1 LKLVMAPLAS
11 GPLSFGAL
19 LPAQVLS
26 PTVGEQAR
34 AYLVAALLL
43 VAIQAA
49 LIILLLVQRQRRQRV
64 EADLRE
70 AHQVMDLTAT
80 AGGIGFWTR
89 DPATREVEAS
99 AHLRRLFGFG
109 EREVVRVD
117 DMLARIHPDDRERVS
132 AVVGRAERD
141 GSSFE
146 GEFRITR
153 AGGEE
158 RWVVGRG
165 GVVRQPRGGG
175 VRRMGVLVDITER
188 RRSETD
194 LRESEARFRAMA
206 ETTTDVIVIMSEE
219 STILFINAATEKV
232 FGYRP
237 GELLGQKLTV
247 LMPEAV
253 RRHHLEGLRRYLGT
267 GERRVAWGGASF
279 PGLHR
284 DGRVIDLEV
293 AMAECRVD
301 DRRVFA
307 GIVRDVSERRRSELA
322 LIQQRA
328 ELARMARVS
337 TMGELA
343 ASLAHELSQPL
354 TAILSNARAGQRLLA
369 SEAVDPALV
378 REILADIVQDDQRAA
393 EILRSMRALIRKE
406 AREPEAIDVAGVV
419 GEVVSLVHS
428 DAILRDVRVAMEFL
442 PDLPPVR
449 GDRVQLQQVV
459 LNLLVNA
466 FEAMRD
472 SPAGGRNVLVRGDL
486 DPAGLVRVAVRDYG
500 VGVAADRAD
509 RIFEPFFTTKH
520 DGLGMGLAICRS
532 IIEAHRGRLWLEN
545 NTEGGVTFYFTVPSV
560 SR

>member
-1 LKLVMAPLAS
+1 LKLVMAPLVS
-11 GPLSFGAL
+11 GPLSLGAL
-19 LPAQVLS
+19 LPAQVWS

-34 AYLVAALLL
+34 AYLLGALLL
-43 VAIQAA
+43 VVIQAA
-49 LIILLLVQRQRRQRV
+49 LIILLLMQRRRRQRV

-70 AHQVMDLTAT
+70 VQQVMDLTAT
-80 AGGIGFWTR
+80 AGGIGLWTR
-89 DPATREVEAS
+89 DPATREVDAS

-109 EREVVRVD
+109 EQEVIRVD

-132 AVVGRAERD
+132 AGVARAERD

-146 GEFRITR
+146 GEFRITLP
-153 AGGEE
+153 GGEE
-158 RWVVGRG
+158 RWVVARG
-165 GVVRQPRGGG
+165 GVVRQPRQDG
-175 VRRMGVLVDITER
+175 VRRMGVMVDITER
-188 RRSETD
+188 RRSETG

-219 STILFINAATEKV
+219 STILFINAAAEKV

-237 GELLGQKLTV
+237 GELFGQRLTV

-253 RRHHLEGLRRYLGT
+253 RRHHLEGMRRYLVT
-267 GERRVAWGGASF
+267 GEQRVAWKGASF

-284 DGRVIDLEV
+284 DGRVIDLEI

-328 ELARMARVS
+328 ELARIARVS

-369 SEAVDPALV
+369 SEAADPALV
-378 REILADIVQDDQRAA
+378 REVLADIVQDDQRAS

-406 AREPEAIDVAGVV
+406 AREPEAIDLAGVV

-428 DAILRDVRVAMEFL
+428 DAILRDVQVTVAFP

-472 SPAGGRNVLVRGDL
+472 TPAGRRNVLVRGDR
-486 DPAGLVRVAVRDYG
+486 DPAGVVRVAVRDDG
-500 VGVAADRAD
+500 VGVAPDGTD

-520 DGLGMGLAICRS
+520 DGLGMGLTICRS
-532 IIEAHRGRLWLEN
+532 IVEAHRGRLWLES
-545 NTEGGVTFYFTVPSV
+545 NTEGGTTFYFTVPSV
-560 SR
+560 SG